1 MPDDCN
7 PFAYPR
13 RVPFTCET
21 CSREFNL
28 ADSVR
33 SKYPNWTPKQCM
45 DCRARPGRA
54 APAVVTPGGSG
65 PKQPLRR
72 PANGVSI
79 TRTRDLTVA
88 EVLEHFHDGP
98 TDGIFTDGSS
108 RPNPGPGG
116 WGAVYVRE
124 NQLVDQRHGSDPFTT
139 NNRMELTALIAGLE
153 MSPPGESITV
163 YSDSLLVVNTLT
175 KWAKGWEARGW
186 RRKEG
191 EIANLDLVKQ
201 AWELVQQRPFAHIQW
216 IRAHDGSRWN
226 EYADALSTAHL
237 RSEA

>member
-1 MPDDCN
+1 
-7 PFAYPR
+7 
-13 RVPFTCET
+13 
-21 CSREFNL
+21 
-28 ADSVR
+28 
-33 SKYPNWTPKQCM
+33 M
-45 DCRARPGRA
+45 DCRQRGAKAQPAASPGSPT
-54 APAVVTPGGSG
+54 APKSAF
-65 PKQPLRR
+65 
-72 PANGVSI
+72 NGASV
-79 TRTRDLTVA
+79 TRTQDLSVA
-88 EVLEHFHDGP
+88 EVLERFHGGP

-116 WGAVYVRE
+116 WGAVYVRKNE
-124 NQLVDQRHGSDPFTT
+124 VVEQRHGSDPFTT

-153 MSPPGESITV
+153 MAPVGDAIDV
-163 YSDSLLVVNTLT
+163 YSDSLLVVNTVT

-201 AWELVQQRPFAHIQW
+201 AWELAQQRPLSRVQW